1 MVEHF
6 VIVGGGQAAAQAVLS
21 LRQGGSTHRLTLISE
36 ERVPP
41 YQRPPLSKKYL
52 AGTFERGRLQLRPI
66 EFYEQRQVALELG
79 QRVES
84 IDRAAQKLVLS
95 DGRHFGY
102 DRLLLATGSR
112 VRKLPV
118 PGAELPGVHYIRT
131 IDDADAIRADLA
143 GGGGRVVVVGGGYI
157 GLEAAAVGNAMGFDV
172 TVLEAGSR
180 LMARSVGSDVSRFYA
195 AYHRRAGVAIHCGRA
210 VTELEGRNRVESV
223 LTADGGRFDCDLVIV
238 GVGVEPCA
246 ELAAAADLACDDG
259 ILVDEFA
266 ATSDPAIFAAGD
278 CTRHPNRIV
287 RGTVRLESVQNAIE
301 QAKCAARTLLGQRAA
316 YGEVPWFWSDQY
328 DLKLQIAGL
337 SAGHDRVVLR
347 RGAADNSFAAFYL
360 RSGTLIAVEAVNC
373 PREFMQGKSL
383 IAAGATVPPEAIADP
398 ATDLAAF
405 VSS

>member
-6 VIVGGGQAAAQAVLS
+6 VIVGGGQAAAQAVQS
-21 LRQGGSTHRLTLISE
+21 LRQGGSTHRLTLIGE
-36 ERVPP
+36 EPVPP

-52 AGTFERGRLQLRPI
+52 AGAFERGRLQLRPI
-66 EFYEQRQVALELG
+66 EFYQQRQVALELG

-84 IDRAAQKLVLS
+84 IDRAAQKLALS
-95 DGRHFGY
+95 DGRHFSY

-118 PGAELPGVHYIRT
+118 PGAGLPGVHYIRT
-131 IDDADAIRADLA
+131 INDADAIRADLT
-143 GGGGRVVVVGGGYI
+143 GGARVVIVGGGYI
-157 GLEAAAVGNAMGFDV
+157 GLEAAAVANAMGFDV
-172 TVLEAGSR
+172 TVLEAGTR
-180 LMARSVGSDVSRFYA
+180 LMARSVGSDVSRFYD
-195 AYHRRAGVAIHCGRA
+195 AYHRRAGVAIHYGRS
-210 VTELEGRNRVESV
+210 VTALEGGNRVESV
-223 LTADGGRFDCDLVIV
+223 LTADGERFDCDLVIV
-238 GVGVEPCA
+238 GIGVEPCA

-266 ATSDPAIFAAGD
+266 TTSDPAISAAGD
-278 CTRHPNRIV
+278 CTRHPSRLAQ
-287 RGTVRLESVQNAIE
+287 GTVRLESVQNAIE
-301 QAKCAARTLLGQRAA
+301 QAKCAARTLLGQRVA
-316 YGEVPWFWSDQY
+316 YAEVPWFWSDQY

-347 RGAADNSFAAFYL
+347 RGVADNSFAAFYL

-383 IAAGATVPPEAIADP
+383 IAAGATVPPDAIANP

-405 VSS
+405 VRT

>member
-21 LRQGGSTHRLTLISE
+21 LRQGGSTHRLTLIGE
-36 ERVPP
+36 EPVPP

-52 AGTFERGRLQLRPI
+52 AGNFERVRLQLRPI
-66 EFYEQRQVALELG
+66 EFYAERHVALELG

-95 DGRHFGY
+95 DGRHIGY

-112 VRKLPV
+112 VRKLAV
-118 PGAELPGVHYIRT
+118 PGAEMTGVHYIRT
-131 IDDADAIRADLA
+131 IRDADAIRADLT
-143 GGGGRVVVVGGGYI
+143 GGRRVVIVGGGYI
-157 GLEAAAVGNAMGFDV
+157 GLEAAAVVNAMGFDV
-172 TVLEAGSR
+172 TVLEAGAR
-180 LMARSVGSDVSRFYA
+180 LMARSVGNDVSRFYD
-195 AYHRRAGVAIHCGRA
+195 AYHRRAGVAIHCNRS
-210 VTELEGRNRVESV
+210 VTALEGRGRVESV
-223 LTADGGRFDCDLVIV
+223 LTADGERFECDLVII
-238 GVGVEPCA
+238 GIGVEPCA
-246 ELAAAADLACDDG
+246 ELAASAGLACDDG

-266 ATSDPAIFAAGD
+266 ATVDPAICAAGD
-278 CTRHPNRIV
+278 CTRHPSRLAQ
-287 RGTVRLESVQNAIE
+287 GTVRLESVQNAIE
-301 QAKCAARTLLGQRAA
+301 QAKCAARTLLGQRVA
-316 YGEVPWFWSDQY
+316 YVEVPWFWSDQY

-373 PREFMQGKSL
+373 PREYMQGKSL
-383 IAAGATVPPEAIADP
+383 IAAGAAVPPDAIADP

-405 VSS
+405 VSA